1 MSSIPSSGTGGG
13 LSERG
18 RETRTQRSSRVF
30 PDILLAILKQ
40 RCFNSCDN
48 FSPNFVGTFW
58 GVKKKSSS
66 TSSTRKTKKVHH
78 ARINI
83 FFFIIFKRGYSRFV
97 PKLHAFKVGSTDL
110 RFFLLRVGS
119 LETHSVRC
127 ILSFYDGFV
136 RSRVASCSLFT
147 ESARF
152 SKFRACRTCKF
163 FRDSR
168 FRVPRDTF
176 FSF

>member
-1 MSSIPSSGTGGG
+1 VCVA
-13 LSERG
+13 
-18 RETRTQRSSRVF
+18 RVF
-30 PDILLAILKQ
+30 PILLFGGAFFLL
-40 RCFNSCDN
+40 CFNIIITTLFIDKDKN
-48 FSPNFVGTFW
+48 PLRRQPTFFEGW
-58 GVKKKSSS
+58 GGGPKNHRRHDA
-66 TSSTRKTKKVHH
+66 TCRHLHTRSHATKKVHH

-83 FFFIIFKRGYSRFV
+83 FFFIIFKQGYSRFV
-97 PKLHAFKVGSTDL
+97 PKLHSFKVGSTDL

-119 LETHSVRC
+119 LESHSVRC

-152 SKFRACRTCKF
+152 SKFRACRRCKF
-163 FRDSR
+163 FRDSAI
-168 FRVPRDTF
+168 RVPRDTF

>member
-1 MSSIPSSGTGGG
+1 
-13 LSERG
+13 
-18 RETRTQRSSRVF
+18 
-30 PDILLAILKQ
+30 
-40 RCFNSCDN
+40 
-48 FSPNFVGTFW
+48 
-58 GVKKKSSS
+58 VKKKSSS

-97 PKLHAFKVGSTDL
+97 PKLHSFKVGSTDL

-152 SKFRACRTCKF
+152 SKFRARVEDVNF
-163 FRDSR
+163 SAIPRFA
-168 FRVPRDTF
+168 FRVTPSFLFKASFEGCSLIFVF
-176 FSF
+176 FSCETDRSKRIRCDASFRFTSVTSDAFARALHRVSLFTGKS